1 MTTGEKIARL
11 RRENNITQE
20 QLAEMLGVSRQS
32 VSKWESDGAYP
43 ETDKLI
49 RLGELF
55 RCSLDYLL
63 KEGEACGPC
72 APGAGESSRTGETS
86 SNEAAGHGG
95 RGGLAALLFGT
106 SGGAAR
112 ELKSAKTVHGLPL
125 WHIGK
130 QARGIV
136 AVGLHAR
143 GVIAVGLRAEG
154 VVSLGFLSLG
164 VLSFG
169 FLSIGLV
176 AAGLFALGL
185 LAAGS
190 IAAGLL
196 AFGAVCFGVV
206 SVGAVAV
213 GEFSVGAMAVGNY
226 LAIGDRASAL
236 IAVGDSSAKGTLL
249 SFTGELTAADTA
261 LIKQTLAEQVP
272 AYFGWARRL
281 VCLFLG
287 R

>member
-20 QLAEMLGVSRQS
+20 QLADMLGVSRQS

-63 KEGEACGPC
+63 KEGEKCGPG
-72 APGAGESSRTGETS
+72 APGAGESAQRGETS
-86 SNEAAGHGG
+86 SNESTPFGG
-95 RGGLAALLFGT
+95 RGGLTALFFGT
-106 SGGAAR
+106 SGGMAR

-154 VVSLGFLSLG
+154 VVSFGFLSLG

-169 FLSIGLV
+169 FLSIGLI

-190 IAAGLL
+190 IAAGLA
-196 AFGAVCFGVV
+196 AFGAICFGIV

-213 GEFSVGAMAVGNY
+213 GEFSVGALAVGNY

-236 IAVGDSSAKGTLL
+236 IAVGDSSAKGSLL
-249 SFTGELTAADTA
+249 SFTGELSAADIA
-261 LIKQTLAEQVP
+261 LIRQTLAERVP